1 MMQKAPH
8 RRSMLKRAAW
18 LAASLPFAPHA
29 WAQTLGYPRT
39 LQGPMVGAPSATS
52 IRIWSRVS
60 GTFDVVLEVSPSRDF
75 TDVRASQPVR
85 ADSSTDF
92 TAVNQVDGLS
102 PATYY
107 YYRLRIDGVLDRY
120 QPLPYRTRTAP
131 RGRSAFRAAFGS
143 CARLQIDT
151 DQRIFSVAQALE
163 PDLIFFLGDNIYAD
177 SAEPAALADL
187 YRRQREIERL
197 KLLIRSTPSLAIWD
211 DHDFALNDSDRTN
224 PIREESLRTFN
235 QYWANPSGGLPTTP
249 GIFFKY
255 AYGGVDF
262 FFLDGRYY
270 RDPADDPDV
279 QGKTML
285 GAQQKAWLKD
295 ELRASRAPFKVLVS
309 GGGFSKAERGGESW
323 AVYQHE
329 RNELFDFI
337 RDHRIEG
344 VFGISGDSH
353 MGELNCV
360 PRSEEGGYDFYDLC
374 SSPLANLPDL
384 DFVDQMPEVRIRRPW
399 TRSVNVGMLD
409 FSFDGGPKLTYTL
422 HNVYGAPAWAPLVLT
437 PADLRNGVATWR
449 QKIDQE
455 ELVRLERYRAGGAY
469 YDPDARTD

>member
-1 MMQKAPH
+1 MTQNAPH

-18 LAASLPFAPHA
+18 LAASLPFAPQA

-39 LQGPMVGAPSATS
+39 LQGPMVGGPTANS
-52 IRIWSRVS
+52 IRVWARVS
-60 GTFDVVLEVSPSRDF
+60 GTFDVVLEVSPTRDF
-75 TDVRASQPVR
+75 AELRASTPAR

-92 TAVNQVDGLS
+92 TAVTVVAGLS
-102 PATYY
+102 PATSY

-131 RGRSAFRAAFGS
+131 RGRSGFRAAFGS

-151 DQRIFSVAQALE
+151 EQRIFSVAQALE
-163 PDLIFFLGDNIYAD
+163 PDLMFFLGDNIYAD
-177 SAEPAALADL
+177 STEPAAVADL

-197 KLLIRSTPSLAIWD
+197 KPLIRSTPSLAIWD
-211 DHDFALNDSDRTN
+211 DHDFAINDSDRTN
-224 PIREESLRTFN
+224 PIREQSLALFK
-235 QYWANPSGGLPTTP
+235 QYWANPSAGLPNTP

-262 FFLDGRYY
+262 FFLDGRYN
-270 RDPADDPDV
+270 RDAADNPDV
-279 QGKTML
+279 PGKTML
-285 GAQQKAWLKD
+285 GAEQKAWLKD

-309 GGGFSKAERGGESW
+309 GGGFSKAERGGDSW

-329 RNELFDFI
+329 RDEIFDFI
-337 RDHRIEG
+337 RDYRIEG

-360 PRSEEGGYDFYDLC
+360 PRSEQGAYDFYDLC

-384 DFVDQMPEVRIRRPW
+384 DFVDQMPEVRIRSPW
-399 TRSVNVGMLD
+399 TRSCNVGLLD
-409 FSFDGGPKLTYTL
+409 FNFDEGPQLTYTL
-422 HNVYGAPAWAPLVLT
+422 YNIYGAPAWGALVLT
-437 PADLRNGVATWR
+437 PADLRNGASTWR
-449 QKIDQE
+449 HKIDQR

-469 YDPDARTD
+469 YDPDAQTE